1 MTNRRQA
8 FAVTPAAMRPWCAT
22 ALVVAVLGVD
32 PAAAQVR
39 EVFERVNSSVVVI
52 RTLQRVTE
60 PATSPYGVL
69 TDEGVG
75 SGVLVSADGLVLT
88 AAHVVTTA
96 DRVEVEFL
104 GGETVGASVL
114 AGAPFADVALLRL
127 ERIPNQTVVA
137 TIGDSSRARV
147 GDQVF
152 AIGAPYGLGH
162 TLSVGWLS
170 GRHTSNEVI
179 ENLTA
184 LEAFQ
189 LDMAIYAGNSGGPL
203 FSLAGEVI
211 GLVTHVLAPDRLAG
225 GPAFAVTS
233 NVARQLM
240 LEERPTWLG
249 FEAVLV
255 DGGIA
260 ASLNLPQQAGL
271 LVQSVAEGSLGER
284 LGLRE
289 GVHAAT
295 IGDRQMRLGGDV
307 VLDILGIV
315 IEPGD
320 DTLGSIQRRV
330 SQLRPGDALEIRVLR
345 AGRIETVRTTI
356 PAP

>member
-1 MTNRRQA
+1 MTSACPSFR
-8 FAVTPAAMRPWCAT
+8 AA
-22 ALVVAVLGVD
+22 LAVLALHAGVD
-32 PAAAQVR
+32 VAAAQVR
-39 EVFERVNSSVVVI
+39 DVFQRVNPAVVVVH
-52 RTLQRVTE
+52 TMQRVTE

-69 TDEGVG
+69 EDESVG

-88 AAHVVTTA
+88 AAHVVRTA

-104 GGETVGASVL
+104 GGERVSASVVSS
-114 AGAPFADVALLRL
+114 APFADVALLRL
-127 ERIPNQTVVA
+127 ERVPAHAVVA
-137 TIGDSSRARV
+137 TLGDSARV
-147 GDQVF
+147 EVGEQVF
-152 AIGAPYGLGH
+152 AIGAPYGFSH

-170 GRHTSNEVI
+170 GRRVSSEVI

-189 LDMAIYAGNSGGPL
+189 LDIAIYAGNSGGPL
-203 FSLAGEVI
+203 FNLAGEVI

-240 LEERPTWLG
+240 LEERRPWLG
-249 FEAVLV
+249 FETVLV
-255 DGGIA
+255 DGSLA
-260 ASLNLPQQAGL
+260 TSLNLPQQAGL

-289 GVHAAT
+289 GIHAAT
-295 IGDRQMRLGGDV
+295 IGERQMLLGGDI
-307 VLDILGIV
+307 VLAILGIP

-320 DTLGSIQRRV
+320 DALEAIQRRV
-330 SQLRPGDALEIRVLR
+330 SQLRPGDPVDIRVLR
-345 AGRIETVRTTI
+345 AGKIETVTTVI

>member
-1 MTNRRQA
+1 MPSLFVMPHRA
-8 FAVTPAAMRPWCAT
+8 VGFAV
-22 ALVVAVLGVD
+22 ALLASSDL
-32 PAAAQVR
+32 AAAQVR
-39 EVFERVNSSVVVI
+39 EVFQRVNPSVVVI
-52 RTLQRVTE
+52 RTMQRITE

-69 TDEGVG
+69 ADEGVG

-104 GGETVGASVL
+104 GGETVAASVL

-127 ERIPNQTVVA
+127 ERVPSHAVVA
-137 TIGDSSRARV
+137 PIGDSSRAEV

-152 AIGAPYGLGH
+152 AIGAPYGISH
-162 TLSVGWLS
+162 TLTVGWVS
-170 GRHTSNEVI
+170 GRRVSSEVI

-211 GLVTHVLAPDRLAG
+211 GLVTHVLAPDRHAG

-240 LEERPTWLG
+240 LEERRVWLG
-249 FEAVLV
+249 FETVLV
-255 DGGIA
+255 EGSLA
-260 ASLNLPQQAGL
+260 ASLNLPQPAGL

-295 IGDRQMRLGGDV
+295 IGDRQMLLGGDV
-307 VLDILGIV
+307 VLAILDIP

-320 DTLGSIQRRV
+320 DALGAIQRRV
-330 SQLRPGDALEIRVLR
+330 TQLRLGDQLEIRVFR
-345 AGRIETVRTTI
+345 AGRIVTLRTAI
-356 PAP
+356 PSQ